1 MVVDGSVELDDLATV
16 VLVVHRHRG
25 QLRRGLTDRGSVDQ
39 ILKTVRRRKIKN
51 KELLQEIKNIER
63 VYIG

>member
-25 QLRRGLTDRGSVDQ
+25 QLRRGLADRGSVDQ
-39 ILKTVRRRKIKN
+39 ILKTVFVEEKLKMKN
-51 KELLQEIKNIER
+51 YCKK
-63 VYIG
+63 